1 VDNGYSGAAAIGA
14 WIAAVNAE
22 GFAGFSDW
30 RVPTPDELLAVVD
43 TSVAT
48 CGSGGPCI
56 DPIFGPTRPFF
67 YWSATESGSS
77 RWAVDFLNGFS
88 LADDLLFPYSLRAV
102 RTVP

>member
-48 CGSGGPCI
+48 CGSGGQ
-56 DPIFGPTRPFF
+56 
-67 YWSATESGSS
+67 
-77 RWAVDFLNGFS
+77 FLK
-88 LADDLLFPYSLRAV
+88 
-102 RTVP
+102 